1 MNLARANSILLNLR
15 RFKSFKMDRL
25 RQQDAEVKDL
35 TNQLNQMISKVTKNA
50 NPAIQKNIQHLESEK
65 IKLLYQVINLYIY
78 KEQGCKRDG
87 LCVGCSSPFCVG
99 FRKR

>member
-78 KEQGCKRDG
+78 KEQGCKRG
-87 LCVGCSSPFCVG
+87 GFCVSFSSPFCVG
-99 FRKR
+99 CR

>member
-78 KEQGCKRDG
+78 KEQGCKRSG
-87 LCVGCSSPFCVG
+87 FCVSFSSPFCVG
-99 FRKR
+99 CR

>member
-65 IKLLYQVINLYIY
+65 IKLLYQVINLIYISI
-78 KEQGCKRDG
+78 KSRVVKG
-87 LCVGCSSPFCVG
+87 VAFA
-99 FRKR
+99 